1 MISTLTII
9 HHRALP
15 RITITLDD
23 QLHRSLRLL
32 SIVENKTLALVLQ
45 EAIRDHLNR
54 KGADRLEVTQSDE
67 SSGNA

>member
-1 MISTLTII
+1 M
-9 HHRALP
+9 P

-23 QLHRSLRLL
+23 QQHRSLRLL

-67 SSGNA
+67 SCGNA

>member
-1 MISTLTII
+1 M
-9 HHRALP
+9 P

-23 QLHRSLRLL
+23 QQHRSLRLL

-54 KGADRLEVTQSDE
+54 KGTDRLEVTQGDE